1 MFKKGIKKS
10 QTKNS
15 PKTEKKEEE
24 ENIIEI
30 HNVLSPDAQYMA
42 PSNQHNN

>member
-15 PKTEKKEEE
+15 PKNRKKGGGGK
-24 ENIIEI
+24 
-30 HNVLSPDAQYMA
+30 HY
-42 PSNQHNN
+42 